1 MAVRDHVIQNPFGVV
16 NTEGFSITG
25 FEEKPVYRSLIN
37 AGVYVLDPLALEALP
52 NGSACDMPNLF
63 KRLHEAGHS
72 TAVFPMHER
81 WLDVGRPDD
90 LELATNTVD
99 IGK

>member
-1 MAVRDHVIQNPFGVV
+1 
-16 NTEGFSITG
+16 
-25 FEEKPVYRSLIN
+25 
-37 AGVYVLDPLALEALP
+37 
-52 NGSACDMPNLF
+52 MPTLF
-63 KRLHEAGHS
+63 RRLLEAGHS
-72 TAVFPMHER
+72 TAVFPMHES